1 MNKPVICLTG
11 ASGIIGSILSA
22 ALSKEYNLRLFDLK
36 ASSQDIIKVHFSKK
50 EEVSGIFNDSELLI
64 HLAADPRP
72 NAPDESII
80 KNNFIATSNVF
91 SEAQKA
97 GIKKII
103 YASSNC
109 VHQGSIIEA
118 FHKRIGSLRTLIP
131 ANAPLSP
138 KCLYAES
145 KVFGE
150 NIGKHLSFSGI
161 EFIAMRIGWV
171 FKSDVIPAAV
181 DIRSEFFQSI
191 YCSNFDLIE
200 AFKKALEVKTD
211 FMAVYVVSNNDRGVF
226 DMTATNTNLGFYP
239 KNNAGDF
246 IREARK

>member
-1 MNKPVICLTG
+1 MFR
-11 ASGIIGSILSA
+11 GSILST
-22 ALSKEYNLRLFDLK
+22 ALSREYKLKLFDLK
-36 ASSQDIIKVHFSKK
+36 PSSQDIIKVDFSKK
-50 EEVSGIFNDSELLI
+50 EEISGIFNGSEILI
-64 HLAADPRP
+64 HLATDPRL
-72 NAPDESII
+72 NTPDESII

-91 SEAQKA
+91 NEAQKG

-118 FHKRIGSLRTLIP
+118 FHNRVGSLKTIIP

-150 NIGKHLSFSGI
+150 NLGKHLSFSGI

-171 FKSDVIPAAV
+171 LKNDVIPATV
-181 DIRSEFFQSI
+181 DVRSEFFQSI
-191 YCSNFDLIE
+191 YCSNSDLIE
-200 AFKKALEVKTD
+200 AFSKAIQVKTD
-211 FMAVYVVSNNDRGVF
+211 FMAAYAVSNNDRGVF
-226 DMTATNTNLGFYP
+226 DMTSTNTNLGFYP
-239 KNNAGDF
+239 KDNANNF
-246 IREARK
+246 IRAQE